1 MSTETVVSP
10 TTTKTPRPSTGRRR
24 RRGSGTPA
32 RGLLPLVVALGIW
45 QIVGD
50 PESAYFPPPSEWW
63 KAVRPLFADGTM
75 WQALGWTAL
84 TFFLGLLLAAIF
96 GGVLGTVVGS
106 SRRADRAFG
115 PLLEFMRA
123 MPAAAIVPVLAL
135 ILGYTTTM
143 KLTVV
148 VIPTTWPILLACR
161 SARRSMSPLLMEV
174 PRTLGMSRVAA
185 LRKVLIPAMTPALLL
200 GIRVAGP
207 LALIVTLLVE
217 IVTRIN
223 GLGSLLANA
232 QTRYLSAQVW
242 GLLIIAGVLGFAV
255 NWAVTRGE
263 GAVARRMGVSND

>member
-1 MSTETVVSP
+1 MSVETVLTP
-10 TTTKTPRPSTGRRR
+10 TDQTPQPST
-24 RRGSGTPA
+24 RRGSRRGRSGTPV
-32 RGLLPLVVALGIW
+32 RGLLLLVVLLGIW
-45 QIVGD
+45 QLVGNSD
-50 PESAYFPPPSEWW
+50 SAYFPPPSDWVQ
-63 KAVRPLFADGTM
+63 AVKPLFSGGGM
-75 WQALGWTAL
+75 WQALGWTSL
-84 TFFLGLLLAAIF
+84 TFFLGLVFAAVA
-96 GGVLGTVVGS
+96 GGVLGTLVGS
-106 SRRADRAFG
+106 SRTCDRAFG

-161 SARRSMSPLLMEV
+161 SARRSMSPLLIDV
-174 PRTLGMSRVAA
+174 PRTLHLSRFAA

-223 GLGSLLANA
+223 GLGALLANA

-242 GLLIIAGVLGFAV
+242 GLLIIAGVLGFVV
-255 NWAVTRGE
+255 NWVVTRGE
-263 GAVARRMGVSND
+263 GAVARRMGVSDD